1 MPYKRQKEKKIKGRG
16 RASSSSPGLASLA
29 DLEDIRQV
37 AHLRRSSAPY
47 LLPKAYVE
55 KLARRPEVV
64 QAYVRRGSGTSVS
77 ARTLIENLDRLCIE
91 VNEDSLPHNPETPED
106 NEDASSPG
114 DSCDALEMGARQSQ
128 LGYSAHVDSASTTP
142 GHDTPSLSRRRLAAN
157 KPTLD
162 CHLLLPPTPDFD
174 KLGHSDTVKS
184 PEITTSPSDAALA
197 VKRSRTALTRL
208 AIPAASPSGAN
219 AMPITPTGQ
228 ILQELRTPPNAPRQ
242 TVSRIRPAS
251 LLTSLLSNS
260 IRDNEKDVTSPYPFT
275 PMNDKPMTPMQVSP
289 GPDTTQPRDGVS
301 PSASTSGSSQAGF
314 YVASGNPKPP
324 TKASRR
330 VSLHEAALSPPSPF
344 SLDHA
349 QPSHDLA
356 SPMALLTPRSP
367 RFSRVLHSPVIQL
380 SSPGY
385 FNV

>member
-1 MPYKRQKEKKIKGRG
+1 M
-16 RASSSSPGLASLA
+16 
-29 DLEDIRQV
+29 
-37 AHLRRSSAPY
+37 
-47 LLPKAYVE
+47 
-55 KLARRPEVV
+55 
-64 QAYVRRGSGTSVS
+64 
-77 ARTLIENLDRLCIE
+77 LCITRDARSDPA
-91 VNEDSLPHNPETPED
+91 DSLPANPETREE
-106 NEDASSPG
+106 NEEDASSQG
-114 DSCDALEMGARQSQ
+114 DSCDALEMDARQTQ
-128 LGYSAHVDSASTTP
+128 LGYSARVDSASTTP

-174 KLGHSDTVKS
+174 TLGRSNTVKS
-184 PEITTSPSDAALA
+184 PEITTSPSDAAIA
-197 VKRSRTALTRL
+197 VRRSRTALTRL
-208 AIPAASPSGAN
+208 AIPATSPSGAN

-228 ILQELRTPPNAPRQ
+228 ILQEQRTPPNAPRQ

-251 LLTSLLSNS
+251 LLTSLLSSS

-275 PMNDKPMTPMQVSP
+275 PMDDKPMTPMQASP
-289 GPDTTQPRDGVS
+289 GPATTKPRCGVLS
-301 PSASTSGSSQAGF
+301 SASTSVSSQPSF
-314 YVASGNPKPP
+314 YLASGGSKPP

-330 VSLHEAALSPPSPF
+330 VSLHEAALSTPSPF
-344 SLDHA
+344 SLDYA

-367 RFSRVLHSPVIQL
+367 RVSRALHSPVIQL